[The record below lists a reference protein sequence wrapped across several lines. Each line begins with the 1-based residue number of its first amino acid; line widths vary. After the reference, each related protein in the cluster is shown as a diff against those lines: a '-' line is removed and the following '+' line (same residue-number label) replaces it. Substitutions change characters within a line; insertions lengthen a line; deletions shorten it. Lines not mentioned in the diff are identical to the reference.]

1 MAHDPIAARYAQAIF
16 ETAKADG
23 QLEET
28 LEQLS
33 VIGGLLHDHPDLR
46 RLMGNPDVDPKDK
59 VGILERSLNN
69 SWSALVR
76 AAVQMV
82 VSMGRADLIQEI
94 VEALQAMVD
103 TDQGRLRVVV
113 RSAHPLPEAILQRL
127 RAKLEAREH
136 QHVELHAETAP
147 ELIGGLQVVLGHR
160 VIDGSIRR
168 QLSNLRERLTTV
180 KVY

>member
-1 MAHDPIAARYAQAIF
+1 MSYDPIATRYAQAIF

-23 QLEET
+23 QLEEA

-33 VIGGLLHDHPDLR
+33 VVGRLIHDHPDLR
-46 RLMGNPDVDPKDK
+46 RLMGNPDVDPEDK
-59 VGILERSLNN
+59 VGLLERSLKG

-82 VSMGRADLIQEI
+82 VSMGRAELIQEI

-103 TDQGRLRVVV
+103 ADQGRLRAVV
-113 RSAHPLPEAILQRL
+113 RSAHPLPEAILERL
-127 RAKLEAREH
+127 HAKLEAREH
-136 QHVELHAETAP
+136 KRVELHAETAP
-147 ELIGGLQVVLGHR
+147 ELVGGLQVMLGHR

-168 QLSNLRERLTTV
+168 QLSYLRERLAAV

>member
-1 MAHDPIAARYAQAIF
+1 MVSDPIATRYAQAIF

-23 QLEET
+23 QIEET

-33 VIGGLLHDHPDLR
+33 VIGRLLHDHPDLR
-46 RLMGNPDVDPKDK
+46 QLMGNPDLDPKDK
-59 VGILERSLNN
+59 VGVLERSLKG
-69 SWSALVR
+69 SWSPLVR

-82 VSMGRADLIQEI
+82 VSMGRAELIREI

-103 TDQGRLRVVV
+103 ADQGRLRAVV
-113 RSAHPLPEAILQRL
+113 RSVHPLPEAILERL

-147 ELIGGLQVVLGHR
+147 ELLGGLQVILGHR
-160 VIDGSIRR
+160 IVDGSIQR
-168 QLSNLRERLTTV
+168 QLTDLRERLTTV